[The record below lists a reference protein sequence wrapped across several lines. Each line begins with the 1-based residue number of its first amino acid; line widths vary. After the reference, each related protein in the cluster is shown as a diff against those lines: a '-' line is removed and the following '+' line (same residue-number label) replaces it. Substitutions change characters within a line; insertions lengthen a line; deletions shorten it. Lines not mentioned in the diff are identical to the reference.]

1 MDVGMPGL
9 KAQALES
16 GTRHTNTNLPYGRV
30 FIHDTIIFHIFYLF
44 QATAYSTGIFR
55 AFTLIKVI
63 FIILHPYFHVFII
76 SGISLALFFNIAL
89 QKSVH
94 QQNLK

>member
-30 FIHDTIIFHIFYLF
+30 SIHDTIIFHIFYLF

-55 AFTLIKVI
+55 AFTLI
-63 FIILHPYFHVFII
+63 FQCLLET
-76 SGISLALFFNIAL
+76 SCG
-89 QKSVH
+89 SVWMEI
-94 QQNLK
+94 QMVPCI